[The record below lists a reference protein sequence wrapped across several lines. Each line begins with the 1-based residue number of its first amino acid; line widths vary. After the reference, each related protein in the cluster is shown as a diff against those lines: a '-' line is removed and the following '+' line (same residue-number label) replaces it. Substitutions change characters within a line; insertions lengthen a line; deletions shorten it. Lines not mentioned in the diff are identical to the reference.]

1 MANVVINDTNLTAI
15 GNAIREKNGTET
27 KYKPKEMAAAILAI
41 QSGGGEIPEEAFV
54 ITGDCSSRF
63 ANGAWDWF
71 LREYGNR
78 ITTNNITALV
88 DMFSKSMVTN
98 IPFDININANS
109 HNVSNVFNG
118 CTNLQSA
125 PKIKGTV
132 TSSQNPNIQRMFA
145 DCQSLTE
152 IDDDFFSFGGDDFQS
167 KLSSASTNLQNMF
180 YDCHSLRK
188 HPDISRLTGGNGYNT
203 LYYYGFFW
211 CYVMDEIKLP
221 VVTHPTM
228 SSNAFFV
235 TFTRCARLKDLI
247 FETNEGVP
255 YTRKWIGQ
263 TIDLSSNVGYAYI
276 EKNITGYNSGIT
288 NATKVT
294 DDASYQALKDNPD
307 YWTTLKQYS
316 RYNKQSA
323 LRTIQ
328 SLPDVSGGNS
338 NTIKFLGDSGSA
350 TDGGAINT
358 LTEEEI
364 ALATS
369 KGWTVTFV

>member
-1 MANVVINDTNLTAI
+1 
-15 GNAIREKNGTET
+15 
-27 KYKPKEMAAAILAI
+27 
-41 QSGGGEIPEEAFV
+41 
-54 ITGDCSSRF
+54 
-63 ANGAWDWF
+63 
-71 LREYGNR
+71 
-78 ITTNNITALV
+78 
-88 DMFSKSMVTN
+88 
-98 IPFDININANS
+98 
-109 HNVSNVFNG
+109 
-118 CTNLQSA
+118 
-125 PKIKGTV
+125 
-132 TSSQNPNIQRMFA
+132 
-145 DCQSLTE
+145 
-152 IDDDFFSFGGDDFQS
+152 
-167 KLSSASTNLQNMF
+167 
-180 YDCHSLRK
+180 
-188 HPDISRLTGGNGYNT
+188 
-203 LYYYGFFW
+203 
-211 CYVMDEIKLP
+211 
-221 VVTHPTM
+221 M
-228 SSNAFFV
+228 SSNAFYL
-235 TFTRCARLKDLI
+235 TFTRCSRLKDLI

-263 TIDLSSNVGYAYI
+263 TIDLGNNVGFASSASH
-276 EKNITGYNSGIT
+276 ITGYSSGIT